1 MFSNQETNVQH
12 VRRDNQLLVIVAF
25 ACIYII
31 WGSTYLAI
39 RYAVETIPPLF
50 VASFRHFIAGALLFG
65 WCWHRG
71 LRPVRQQWLASIVLG
86 FLFFLIGH
94 GTLHWAQ
101 QTLPSG
107 MAALLVATEP
117 IFVAI
122 ILMIT
127 GRARITL
134 SVAIGVLLG
143 LAGVALIFG
152 ADVRTGRSEMLNS
165 LVVLIGTVSWSI
177 GMVYSRSARLH
188 PDSHMAAGMS
198 LLTGAVLLFLGG
210 TVTGE
215 IASFHVTAVS
225 MKSLLALAYLAIAGS
240 LVAYSAYFWL
250 LNRFPPTLVSTHTYV
265 NPLVALALGW
275 AIGGEVLAP
284 RVLVGGLIVLAAIA
298 WMSRATSDETQ
309 SAKIREQRRVSSE
322 NESRLKQAST

>member
-1 MFSNQETNVQH
+1 MLSNQETKSGDAK
-12 VRRDNQLLVIVAF
+12 RRNQLLILVAF

-50 VASFRHFIAGALLFG
+50 VASFRHLIAGALLFG
-65 WCWHRG
+65 WCWRKG
-71 LRPVRQQWLASIVLG
+71 LRPVRRQWFASIVLAV
-86 FLFFLIGH
+86 LFFLIGH

-107 MAALLVATEP
+107 MAAILVATEP

-122 ILMIT
+122 IVMVT

-134 SVAIGVLLG
+134 SLLLGVLLG

-165 LVVLIGTVSWSI
+165 LVVLIGTASWSI
-177 GMVYSRSARLH
+177 GMVYSRSAALH
-188 PDSHMAAGMS
+188 PDSRMAAAMS
-198 LLTGAVLLFLGG
+198 LLAGAVLLFLGG

-215 IASFHVTAVS
+215 IARLHFTAIS
-225 MKSLLALAYLAIAGS
+225 MKSLLALAYLAVAGS

-250 LNRFPPTLVSTHTYV
+250 LDRFPPTLVATHTYV

-275 AIGGEVLAP
+275 AIAGEVLAP
-284 RVLVGGLIVLAAIA
+284 RIVFGGLVVIAAIA
-298 WMSRATSDETQ
+298 WMSRVASGGDQ
-309 SAKIREQRRVSSE
+309 AAKIREQRHVDTAKKR
-322 NESRLKQAST
+322 AA